1 MDTMYRR
8 AYLAGVIP
16 TLTGCMGSRSPSSS
30 ETTTQPPLPES
41 INRII
46 QIDHVG
52 EIPSQYNTDATVEVV
67 ESEINSEQTATI
79 HVEVRNTGENMRE
92 YIFNPNPPLARKE
105 SDSGP
110 GSLLLA
116 RPETLSREA
125 DCWRAS
131 SYQHGDG
138 RSQIELAPGESVQN
152 TLEIWDVGDG
162 PCLPQG
168 MYHFSVNLPRFEDG
182 DNVNTWSFTLNLKN
196 PG

>member
-1 MDTMYRR
+1 MYRR
-8 AYLAGVIP
+8 AYLAGVIT
-16 TLTGCMGSRSPSSS
+16 TLTGCVGSRAPGSS
-30 ETTTQPPLPES
+30 ETTTQQPLPES

-46 QIDHVG
+46 QIDRVD
-52 EIPSQYNTDATVEVV
+52 EIPPQYNTEATVEVV
-67 ESEINSEQTATI
+67 ESEINSEHTATI
-79 HVEVRNTGENMRE
+79 RVEVRNTGDQLRE
-92 YIFNPNPPLARKE
+92 YIFNPNPPLARE
-105 SDSGP
+105 EIDSGP

-162 PCLPQG
+162 PCLPRG
-168 MYHFSVNLPRFEDG
+168 KYHFSANLPHFEDG
-182 DNVNTWSFTLNLKN
+182 DTVNTWSFTLNLKK
-196 PG
+196 P